1 MPNSTITP
9 SDTRSVTVVGAAAV
23 SADSGARGELRD
35 TGGMT
40 PYDAIVSKRDLR
52 VYTDQPIPGDV
63 MHRILQAGR
72 MAGSA
77 KNMEA
82 NRLIVVTD
90 QAVQDALAAA
100 GDFASWIGSST
111 AIVGFA
117 APTEQL
123 RLFDVGRQAQNMMI
137 AAHAEGVGS
146 CPVTLGHAD
155 VARAAVGLPDDW
167 AMPMVITLG
176 YPVADHP
183 DSPLKRPRVAVA
195 ELVRHDRWS

>member
-1 MPNSTITP
+1 MPHC
-9 SDTRSVTVVGAAAV
+9 
-23 SADSGARGELRD
+23 
-35 TGGMT
+35 GMT
-40 PYDAIVSKRDLR
+40 PYEAIVGKRDLR
-52 VYTDQPIPGDV
+52 VYTDRAIPDDV
-63 MHRILQAGR
+63 MDRVLQAGR

-77 KNMEA
+77 KNIEA

-100 GDFASWIGSST
+100 GDFASWIGSS
-111 AIVGFA
+111 AVVVGFA
-117 APTEQL
+117 SPNDQL

-155 VARAAVGLPDDW
+155 QARAAVGLPDDW

-183 DSPLKRPRVAVA
+183 DSPLKRPRVALD
-195 ELVRHDRWS
+195 ELVRYDRWS

>member
-1 MPNSTITP
+1 
-9 SDTRSVTVVGAAAV
+9 
-23 SADSGARGELRD
+23 
-35 TGGMT
+35 MT
-40 PYDAIVSKRDLR
+40 PYEAIVSKRDLR
-52 VYTDQPIPGDV
+52 MYTDQAIPDDV

-77 KNMEA
+77 KNVEA

-90 QAVQDALAAA
+90 QSVQDALALA
-100 GDFASWIGSST
+100 GDFASWIGGSA

-117 APTEQL
+117 SPNDQL

-155 VARAAVGLPDDW
+155 AGRAAVGLPDDW
-167 AMPMVITLG
+167 SMPMVITLG

-183 DSPLKRPRVAVA
+183 DSPLKRPRVALD
-195 ELVRHDRWS
+195 ELVRHNRWS